1 MTAETRKTLNARAKM
16 LAQTPA
22 ADEGET
28 GDLLAVTEFALAHER
43 YALEFRFIR
52 EICPLKELTPLPCT
66 PPFVLGIMNLRGQI
80 LSVIDLRRY
89 VGLSDKGI
97 TEQNR
102 VVILKSGDM
111 EFGIL
116 ADEILGMRDLSLRQM
131 QRQPFQ
137 TGTLAQF
144 IIGVAPDGCI
154 VLDGEKILADR
165 EIVVEEEEEGT

>member
-1 MTAETRKTLNARAKM
+1 MTEQTLKTLKARARV
-16 LAQTPA
+16 LARKPSEQEQPS
-22 ADEGET
+22 
-28 GDLLAVTEFALAHER
+28 GDVLAVTEFLLALER

-80 LSVIDLRRY
+80 LSVIDFRQY
-89 VGLSDKGI
+89 VGLPVKGI

-116 ADEILGMRDLSLRQM
+116 ADAILGMRTLPRREIRQ
-131 QRQPFQ
+131 QPFQ
-137 TGTLAQF
+137 TGILAHL
-144 IIGVAPDGCI
+144 IMGIAPDGCI

-165 EIVVEEEEEGT
+165 KIVVEEEKA

>member
-1 MTAETRKTLNARAKM
+1 MNEQAMKILNARARM
-16 LAQTPA
+16 LAQKPS
-22 ADEGET
+22 ELEQPP
-28 GDLLAVTEFALAHER
+28 GDMLSVTEFLLAHER

-80 LSVIDLRRY
+80 LSVIDFRRY
-89 VGLSDKGI
+89 VGLPVKGI
-97 TEQNR
+97 TELNR

-116 ADEILGMRDLSLRQM
+116 ADEIIGMRTIPRHDM
-131 QRQPFQ
+131 QQQPFQ
-137 TGTLAQF
+137 KGILAHF
-144 IIGVAPDGCI
+144 IMGITPDGCI

-165 EIVVEEEEEGT
+165 KIVVEEEKT